1 MLSGNIEL
9 RHLATFLAIADLRA
23 FGKAADRLG
32 YTQSAVSQQIAAL
45 ERAVGAPVFDRPGGP
60 RPVQLTEAGRVL
72 VGYAEAMLG
81 QLQAADA
88 ALDAFRDGT
97 RGTLRVGSFQSVSVQ
112 LLPLLVQTIATELPD
127 LEIDLIENDD
137 GRELLSMLE
146 RHELDATFLVS
157 RVFEHSFNER
167 MLFDDPF
174 VAIAAPDTFPP
185 GPVAVRDLAGRPL
198 IGQHANDL
206 CQRTIEAGVRAAGIE
221 PKYVFRSADN
231 AAVQA
236 MARAGRGVALMPRL
250 AVDDLDQR
258 VAIHEMIDVPPREV
272 ILIWRDTPDVP
283 PAVGRFV
290 DLALDLARRFASG
303 TAA

>member
-1 MLSGNIEL
+1 MLKGNVEL
-9 RHLATFLAIADLRA
+9 RHLTTFLAIADERA
-23 FGKAADRLG
+23 FGKAAERLG

-45 ERAVGAPVFDRPGGP
+45 ERAVGAPVFNRPGGP
-60 RPVQLTEAGRVL
+60 RPVELTEAGRVL
-72 VGYAEAMLG
+72 VGHAEAIVGRLSE
-81 QLQAADA
+81 ADA
-88 ALDAFRDGT
+88 ALDEFRAGT

-112 LLPLLVQTIATELPD
+112 LLPLLVQTLAVELPD
-127 LEIDLIENDD
+127 LEIELVENDD
-137 GRELLSMLE
+137 GQQLLSMLE
-146 RHELDATFLVS
+146 RRELDATFLVS
-157 RVFEHSFNER
+157 RVFEHGFNQR
-167 MLFDDPF
+167 TLFDDPF
-174 VAIAAPDTFPP
+174 VAIAAPDTFPT

-198 IGQHANDL
+198 IGQHENDM

-250 AVDDLDQR
+250 AVDELDQR

-283 PAVGRFV
+283 PAVDHFV
-290 DLALDLARRFASG
+290 DLALDLARQFASG
-303 TAA
+303 AAA